1 MSSASSSSSASPE
14 GSIDSDSNETTATD
28 KKIRQL
34 FASKSHCNDD
44 LNDYASDTSSEATRG
59 MQSLSKI
66 VAFHVFS
73 QLSLIF

>member
-14 GSIDSDSNETTATD
+14 GSINSDSNQTTATD

-44 LNDYASDTSSEATRG
+44 LNEYASDTSSEATRG

-66 VAFHVFS
+66 VAIHIVTQF
-73 QLSLIF
+73 SLIF